1 MNCLDQLRQL
11 YTEFTGQEIAQ
22 AIAQV
27 RAELIA
33 QHAHEN
39 STESVTTYK
48 YNHTIQEEI
57 GPVTIPKPQPK
68 KRTKA
73 TTTELDE

>member
-39 STESVTTYK
+39 STESVITYK
-48 YNHTIQEEI
+48 YNPTIQEEI
-57 GPVTIPKPQPK
+57 GPVTIPKAQPK

-73 TTTELDE
+73 TTELDE